1 MTGTASNTGTRQA
14 GMSGGMTLLF
24 AVAGAVA
31 VGNLYWA
38 QPLLTEIAESFGIK
52 EPLAG

>member
-1 MTGTASNTGTRQA
+1 MEPESGPV
-14 GMSGGMTLLF
+14 GMPRGMTFLF

-38 QPLLTEIAESFGIK
+38 QPVLTEIGLLFSA
-52 EPLAG
+52 LAPS